1 MTKTD
6 RIKKI
11 IDKLSEKRE
20 IIVRRFYIDGIILC
34 FDIRVRGYF
43 LRSYSD
49 FGSYKICMAFSE
61 KALEL
66 EHSSCKQR
74 ALEFIENSRFFGEIT
89 LFKDLNRIDR
99 KEIFEHVDEAYH
111 KQLTNGM
118 VKEMKIFLKKDLTIK

>member
-20 IIVRRFYIDGIILC
+20 IIVRRYYIDGSIVC
-34 FDIRVRGYF
+34 FDIRVRNYF

-49 FGSYKICMAFSE
+49 FASYKICMASSE

-66 EHSSCKQR
+66 ER
-74 ALEFIENSRFFGEIT
+74 LGRVLELIENKRFFGEIT

-99 KEIFEHVDEAYH
+99 KEIFEHVEKAHH
-111 KQLTNGM
+111 KQLVNSM
-118 VKEMKIFLKKDLTIK
+118 VKELKIFFTKALTIK